1 MNAIETYILNL
12 FSTLPKTDEI
22 EKLKKELLADME
34 EKYEE
39 LKEHGKSE
47 HEAISTV
54 ISEFG
59 NIHELLEEFNI
70 NVENTEPEIEK
81 QSVIN
86 YFNESKKSFR
96 KISYG
101 VGMTLVGIGTAYL
114 VYELLK
120 INLIFTSTNNKPSLI
135 PFIPLLIFA
144 IPSLY
149 LFISEGI
156 NVDKASK
163 IKAINHKLSSD
174 AQRYLNSE
182 FELFK
187 PKFTQGIVIG
197 IILVLI
203 SPVGFFLLKPN
214 NDIRIA
220 LGILILLL
228 LIAVAVMIFINLG
241 TYYADLQFFMVTK
254 DYITKNAEVEKV
266 LGAVAAFI
274 FPIAFVGCVFVSLYY
289 KKWILAI
296 GIFFAVSII
305 YGAFAGAYSTM
316 KNK

>member
-1 MNAIETYILNL
+1 
-12 FSTLPKTDEI
+12 
-22 EKLKKELLADME
+22 
-34 EKYEE
+34 
-39 LKEHGKSE
+39 
-47 HEAISTV
+47 
-54 ISEFG
+54 
-59 NIHELLEEFNI
+59 
-70 NVENTEPEIEK
+70 
-81 QSVIN
+81 
-86 YFNESKKSFR
+86 
-96 KISYG
+96 
-101 VGMTLVGIGTAYL
+101 
-114 VYELLK
+114 
-120 INLIFTSTNNKPSLI
+120 
-135 PFIPLLIFA
+135 
-144 IPSLY
+144 
-149 LFISEGI
+149 
-156 NVDKASK
+156 
-163 IKAINHKLSSD
+163 
-174 AQRYLNSE
+174 
-182 FELFK
+182 
-187 PKFTQGIVIG
+187 
-197 IILVLI
+197 
-203 SPVGFFLLKPN
+203 LKPN